1 MELKD
6 GMALG
11 RLEVGGREV
20 TLYLRNMKDM
30 VYNIHD
36 ICGRQWHIM
45 LARVRIN

>member
-1 MELKD
+1 MGEK
-6 GMALG
+6 
-11 RLEVGGREV
+11 
-20 TLYLRNMKDM
+20 LYGIYTNARNMKDM